1 MIAFPGLAQSL
12 GLLMFGL
19 TTMVGLLGLLGT
31 LELPFTVPVL
41 ASSVLGSLAAL
52 GLGLLVGK
60 PPLRDALRLGRHT
73 GAGWSA
79 LAPILLGA
87 LILASQLVSLTFLLW
102 PPPAFF
108 LKLMQQIS
116 GPGNMSE
123 HLLTL
128 SLAGVLGPVAEE
140 LLFRG
145 LIQQGLVRRYGA
157 RSGILAAALLFAVY
171 HLNPWQGVAA
181 FQLGLLLGW
190 LTYRSGRIGYAV
202 ALHCANNLVALLA
215 FDLVPSPAP
224 GDMNAAEPGLLPPV
238 VVLVALLALAW
249 GLYRFARSFP
259 IPVPAPALAAGE
271 GTGTG
276 LP

>member
-19 TTMVGLLGLLGT
+19 ATMVGLLGLLGT
-31 LELPFTVPVL
+31 LQLPFMVPVL

-52 GLGLLVGK
+52 GLGLLVDR
-60 PPLRDALRLGRHT
+60 PPLRNALRLGRHT

-87 LILASQLVSLTFLLW
+87 LILASQLVSLTLLLW

-116 GPGNMSE
+116 GPGSTSE
-123 HLLTL
+123 RLLIL
-128 SLAGVLGPVAEE
+128 LLAGVLGPVAEE

-157 RSGILAAALLFAVY
+157 RSGIIAAALLFAVY

-190 LTYRSGRIGYAV
+190 LTHRSGRIGYAV
-202 ALHCANNLVALLA
+202 ALHCANNLMALLV
-215 FDLVPSPAP
+215 FDLVPGPAP
-224 GDMNAAEPGLLPPV
+224 GDMTAAGSGFLPPV
-238 VVLVALLALAW
+238 VVLVSFVALAW
-249 GLYRFARSFP
+249 GLYSFARSFP
-259 IPVPAPALAAGE
+259 IPVQAPALAPGG
-271 GTGTG
+271 GTGAG